1 MYLVQTVP
9 PANQPISLQEAKDFM
24 RILESDDDA
33 TIEAM
38 IKSATSYA
46 ENFTNR
52 QFETATFEL
61 FAEHW
66 TQDITLPK
74 NPIKD
79 LQKIE
84 YMDNNGVYQIL
95 DSANYYLYGE
105 YDIFKVHFDKTE
117 SHKCHKNAIKYTF
130 ESGYDNVPE
139 EIKSF
144 ILVMVSTLYENRE
157 LYVIGASIETE
168 ANPIAMRMLK
178 MYRVQTI

>member
-1 MYLVQTVP
+1 MYLVQTV
-9 PANQPISLQEAKDFM
+9 APIQEPVSLEEAKDFM
-24 RILESDDDA
+24 RILENDDDA
-33 TIEAM
+33 SILSM

-52 QFETATFEL
+52 QFEQATYEL

-66 TQDITLPK
+66 TQDICLPK
-74 NPIKD
+74 NPIKTLD
-79 LQKIE
+79 KIE

-130 ESGYDNVPE
+130 VSGYDAVPE

-144 ILVMVSTLYENRE
+144 ILVLVSTLYENRE

-178 MYRVQTI
+178 MYRVQPI

>member
-1 MYLVQTVP
+1 MYLVQTVAP
-9 PANQPISLQEAKDFM
+9 TQEPISLQEAKDFM

-61 FAEHW
+61 FAENF
-66 TQDITLPK
+66 TQDIQLPK

-79 LQKIE
+79 LVSIE
-84 YMDNNGVYQIL
+84 YMDQDGVYQVL

-105 YDIFKVHFDKTE
+105 YDIFKVHFVKTV
-117 SHKCHKNAIKYTF
+117 SHKTHKNAIKYNF
-130 ESGYDNVPE
+130 ISGYDNVPE
-139 EIKSF
+139 GIKSF